1 MDGILVGQIRT
12 AVMKR
17 VISAVFLTCTFT
29 ACSVGPDYE
38 PPQVPTEKGFMGQA
52 SANATT
58 DTVNLYWWKGFSDPI
73 LDELILHAVRDNFSL
88 QAAVARINQ
97 ARAMQQQ
104 SLLNL
109 FPTVTASTDLTNQ
122 RFGNRG
128 AFGGLGGQ
136 SRRGFEVE
144 VYQAGFDASWEIDL
158 FGRVRRDLERAQ
170 GESEASIADLEDAIR
185 VLVSEV
191 AKTYFEL
198 RGYQEQTKVAQQN
211 ADNQNQVV
219 GISDAL
225 FKGGQNTEFDLMRS
239 KALLFNTLATVP
251 ALQASSRTAMYRLAV
266 LLGKQPQELIS
277 KLESSIPFPEYKGPV
292 SLGDPATLLQRR
304 PDVRAAER
312 RLAAATAG
320 IGVAKG
326 DFFPKVTF
334 SGTVSV
340 QARNFRDLLNNS
352 GESWNF
358 GPKISWAA
366 FDLPR
371 VFARVDA
378 AEEFTKEALATYQQ
392 TVLTALEDVEGALIR
407 FSSAKE
413 RRDYLL
419 KSLEEGQKAV
429 AIAKTQY
436 ENGLIDLLPVLDA
449 QRSVFTT
456 QEQLTSSQTDLLLA
470 LVSLYKALSG
480 GWDGELSAPKDS
492 EVPEIGLDGTK
503 QPVVIPASA
512 QTDSPKEL
520 AVASAGETLAQSQ

>member
-1 MDGILVGQIRT
+1 
-12 AVMKR
+12 MKR
-17 VISAVFLTCTFT
+17 VIIAAFLTCSLT

-38 PPQVPTEKGFMGQA
+38 PPQVPTEKKFMGEA
-52 SANATT
+52 AANVSP
-58 DTVNLYWWKGFSDPI
+58 DPINLYWWRGFSDPI
-73 LDELILHAVRDNFSL
+73 LDELILHAVRDNFTL

-109 FPTVTASTDLTNQ
+109 FPTVTASADFTDQ
-122 RFGNRG
+122 RFGNQG

-136 SRRGFEVE
+136 NRRAFEVE
-144 VYQAGFDASWEIDL
+144 VYQAGFDASWELDF
-158 FGRVRRDLERAQ
+158 FGRVRRGLEQSQ

-219 GISDAL
+219 SISDAL

-239 KALLFNTLATVP
+239 KALLFSTLATVP
-251 ALQASSRTAMYRLAV
+251 TFQSNSRAAMYRLAV
-266 LLGKQPQELIS
+266 LLGKQPHELLS
-277 KLESSIPFPEYKGPV
+277 KLETRIPFPEYKGPI
-292 SLGDPATLLQRR
+292 SLGEPAALLQRR

-326 DFFPKVTF
+326 DFFPKVSF
-334 SGTVSV
+334 IGSVSV
-340 QARNFRDLLNNS
+340 QSRNFRDLLDNS
-352 GESWNF
+352 GESWSF
-358 GPKISWAA
+358 GPRITWAA

-392 TVLTALEDVEGALIR
+392 TVLTALEDVEGALVR
-407 FSSAKE
+407 FSAAKE
-413 RRDYLL
+413 RRDLLL
-419 KSLEEGQKAV
+419 KGLEESQKAV
-429 AIAKTQY
+429 VIAKTQY

-449 QRSVFTT
+449 QRSAFIT
-456 QEQLTSSQTDLLLA
+456 QEQLTSSQTDLLLS

-480 GWDGELSAPKDS
+480 GWDGELSAPKDA
-492 EVPEIGLDGTK
+492 EVPEVGLDGTK
-503 QPVVIPASA
+503 PLVIPVSASDNPSTELVA
-512 QTDSPKEL
+512 ASTSQKEVQT
-520 AVASAGETLAQSQ
+520 Q

>member
-1 MDGILVGQIRT
+1 MCQIRT

-17 VISAVFLTCTFT
+17 AITSAFLACTLT

-52 SANATT
+52 GANAST
-58 DTVNLYWWKGFSDPI
+58 DPVNLYWWRGFSDPI
-73 LDELILHAVRDNFSL
+73 LDELILQAVRDNFTL

-109 FPTVTASTDLTNQ
+109 FPTVTSSADITNQ
-122 RFGNRG
+122 RFGNQG

-158 FGRVRRDLERAQ
+158 FGRVRRGLEQAQ
-170 GESEASIADLEDAIR
+170 GASEATIADLEDAIR

-211 ADNQNQVV
+211 AENQNQVV

-239 KALLFNTLATVP
+239 KSLFYSTLATIP
-251 ALQASSRTAMYRLAV
+251 TLHASSRAAMYRLAV
-266 LLGKQPQELIS
+266 LLGKQPHELLP
-277 KLESSIPFPEYKGPV
+277 KLETPIPFPEYKGPV

-304 PDVRAAER
+304 PDIRAAER

-334 SGTVSV
+334 IGNVTV
-340 QARNFRDLLNNS
+340 QARNFKDLLNDS
-352 GESWNF
+352 GESWSF
-358 GPKISWAA
+358 GPKITWAA
-366 FDLPR
+366 FNLPR
-371 VFARVDA
+371 VFAQVDA
-378 AEEFTKEALATYQQ
+378 AEEVTKEALATYQQ
-392 TVLTALEDVEGALIR
+392 TVLTALEDVEGALVR
-407 FSSAKE
+407 FSGAKE

-419 KSLEEGQKAV
+419 KSLDEGQKAV

-449 QRSVFTT
+449 QRSVFIT
-456 QEQLTSSQTDLLLA
+456 QEQLTSSQTDLLLS

-480 GWDGELSAPKDS
+480 GWDGELSAPKES

-503 QPVVIPASA
+503 PAIIPVSA
-512 QTDSPKEL
+512 KGDSTKEL
-520 AVASAGETLAQSQ
+520 AAASVGEIQVQPQ